1 MKTIYIKEKGY
12 DTYFKARFS
21 VRTSIKGYRIA
32 HLEERAEIS
41 KRAYYSEPAA
51 SRCIRLGAGLDRDI
65 HKIGNA
71 TFMAQL
77 EAQEDSDA

>member
-32 HLEERAEIS
+32 HLEEKDEIS
-41 KRAYYSEPAA
+41 RHAYYSAPVS

-65 HKIGNA
+65 HEIGNA
-71 TFMAQL
+71 AFMAQL
-77 EAQEDSDA
+77 EAQEDCDA